1 MYLRNN
7 NINKILYINYMEQ
20 RFAKCSD
27 DFNKMLHT
35 MSAVKKLANNTNKN
49 IKQLNK
55 LYMTLTEN
63 NFDELELFGLDFLNF
78 QYEIFI
84 KQFNNQKELLKYL
97 NNRVYGDYYKLH
109 KLIVHYINNEI
120 NDKSLKE
127 MVKSNSN
134 FAPYKDLDDKKTYP
148 EELISSM
155 NNFIVNILQHLNK
168 IYEQRLD
175 HNKSKENLQTG
186 GFFIGNYVK
195 TVKHKNDTIKHNLE
209 LYADFIDFFNTNHSK
224 ILSQIDKKMS
234 QISEEISKDI
244 DFKSMGVNLDENE
257 DKNIFDDDDEK
268 EEPIKSNS
276 ILSSSDIS
284 VKSSTSNSSTPSTPS
299 AAAGGVP
306 SSNSSVASAN

>member
-1 MYLRNN
+1 
-7 NINKILYINYMEQ
+7 MEQ

-299 AAAGGVP
+299 AAGGGGVP

>member
-1 MYLRNN
+1 
-7 NINKILYINYMEQ
+7 MEQ
-20 RFAKCSD
+20 RFSKCGD
-27 DFNKMLHT
+27 EFNKMLHS
-35 MSAVKKLANNTNKN
+35 MSSVKKLANNTNN
-49 IKQLNK
+49 SIKQLNK
-55 LYMTLTEN
+55 LYMSLTEN
-63 NFDELELFGLDFLNF
+63 NYDELELFGLDFLNF

-97 NNRVYGDYYKLH
+97 NNRIYGDYYKLH
-109 KLIVHYINNEI
+109 KLIIHYINNEI

-155 NNFIVNILQHLNK
+155 NGFIVNILQHLNK

-224 ILSQIDKKMS
+224 ILSQIDNKMS
-234 QISEEISKDI
+234 QISDEISKDI

-257 DKNIFDDDDEK
+257 DKNIFDEDDECDAENK
-268 EEPIKSNS
+268 DHDKSAS
-276 ILSSSDIS
+276 ELSNKSCIS
-284 VKSSTSNSSTPSTPS
+284 TSPAAGGACTTSNSATST
-299 AAAGGVP
+299 
-306 SSNSSVASAN
+306 NK

>member
-1 MYLRNN
+1 
-7 NINKILYINYMEQ
+7 MEQ

-27 DFNKMLHT
+27 NFNKMLHN
-35 MSAVKKLANNTNKN
+35 MSSVKKLANNTNKS

-55 LYMTLTEN
+55 LYMSLTEN
-63 NFDELELFGLDFLNF
+63 NYDELELFGLDFLNF

-109 KLIVHYINNEI
+109 KLIIHYINNEI
-120 NDKSLKE
+120 NEKSLKE

-134 FAPYKDLDDKKTYP
+134 FTPYKDLDDKKTYP
-148 EELISSM
+148 EELISSI
-155 NNFIVNILQHLNK
+155 NSFIVNILQHLNK

-175 HNKSKENLQTG
+175 HNKNKENLQTG

-224 ILSQIDKKMS
+224 ILGQIDNKMS
-234 QISEEISKDI
+234 QISDEISKDI
-244 DFKSMGVNLDENE
+244 DFKSLGVNLDESE
-257 DKNIFDDDDEK
+257 DKNIFDEDDDNDDANK
-268 EEPIKSNS
+268 CQTI
-276 ILSSSDIS
+276 SSSDF
-284 VKSSTSNSSTPSTPS
+284 KPKTCTSSTAPS
-299 AAAGGVP
+299 AGGAGGAGGA
-306 SSNSSVASAN
+306 SCSKSNASTCTTK

>member
-1 MYLRNN
+1 
-7 NINKILYINYMEQ
+7 MEQ
-20 RFAKCSD
+20 RFAKCGD

-63 NFDELELFGLDFLNF
+63 NYDELELFGLDFLNF

-109 KLIVHYINNEI
+109 KLIIHYINSEI

-134 FAPYKDLDDKKTYP
+134 FATYKDLDDKKTYP

-224 ILSQIDKKMS
+224 ILGQIDNKMS
-234 QISEEISKDI
+234 QISDEISKDI
-244 DFKSMGVNLDENE
+244 DFKSMGVNLDESE
-257 DKNIFDDDDEK
+257 DKNIFDDDDDDEQ
-268 EEPIKSNS
+268 EEPSKSNS
-276 ILSSSDIS
+276 NSITNLSDTN
-284 VKSSTSNSSTPSTPS
+284 VKLCTSSTAQTAP
-299 AAAGGVP
+299 AAGGAGGAAC
-306 SSNSSVASAN
+306 SKSNASTCTTK